1 MPYALVLDSEV
12 TDTSLPILYPDPG
25 MSPGTLFLFDAAHSQ
40 SGLTAGV
47 VPTSGTFPNIARDT
61 AAAALNKSASLLDWT
76 VDYARTAGDAS
87 FKVERTAK
95 GGIHAVSS
103 QVGQISAVGDYWR
116 ITPLLD
122 LRQGLLDAVPGS
134 ALFAINWYIITRLG
148 ISSGNAAMQSMMH
161 IVNGASSTGNALY
174 FTRFDRFSSINGDGG
189 GFMRGPTANGP
200 ANTPAYTY
208 VAASAWTNAK
218 PASPASAFIT
228 PAVLGR
234 DTAWSGFNVNKAPS
248 LILYRSK
255 IEDLSKTKRA
265 NNGAGGTF
273 AEEAAAALAIEQGL
287 FTAAFGAGGKFNGDT
302 WSDPA
307 TWLP

>member
-40 SGLTAGV
+40 NGLTAGV

-61 AAAALNKSASLLDWT
+61 ASAALNKSASLLDWT
-76 VDYARTAGDAS
+76 AEYVRSAGDAS

-95 GGIHAVSS
+95 GGVHAVSS
-103 QVGQISAVGDYWR
+103 QVGQTAGADYWR
-116 ITPLLD
+116 IMPLSD
-122 LRQGLLDAVPGS
+122 LRQSLLDAVPGS

-148 ISSGNAAMQSMMH
+148 ITTGNSGPQSMMH
-161 IVNGASSTGNALY
+161 MVNSASSTANYLY
-174 FTRFDRFSSINGDGG
+174 FTSFDRFQPSAI
-189 GFMRGPTANGP
+189 GFMRGPTALGP
-200 ANTPAYTY
+200 ANTPAMTH
-208 VAASAWTNAK
+208 VGASAWTNSK
-218 PASPASAFIT
+218 PASLATFYVT

-234 DTAWSGFNVNKAPS
+234 ETAWAGFNTNKAPS

-273 AEEAAAALAIEQGL
+273 AEEAAAALAIEQAL
-287 FTAAFGAGGKFNGDT
+287 FTAAFAAGGKFYGDT

>member
-1 MPYALVLDSEV
+1 MPYALKLDAAVS
-12 TDTSLPILYPDPG
+12 DTTLPILYPDAG

-47 VPTSGTFPNIARDT
+47 VPTSGTFTNIARDT
-61 AAAALNKSASLLDWT
+61 AAAALGKSASLLDWT
-76 VDYARTAGDAS
+76 VEYVRSAGDTS

-103 QVGQISAVGDYWR
+103 QVGQAAGADYWR
-116 ITPLLD
+116 ITPLAD

-148 ISSGNAAMQSMMH
+148 ITTGNGAPQSMMH
-161 IVNGASSTGNALY
+161 MVNSSSSTANFLY
-174 FTRFDRFSSINGDGG
+174 FTYFDRFNPSAI
-189 GFMRGPTANGP
+189 GFMRGPTALGP
-200 ANTPAYTY
+200 ANTPAMTY
-208 VAASAWTNAK
+208 VGASAWTNSK
-218 PASPASAFIT
+218 PASLATFYVT
-228 PAVLGR
+228 PAILGR
-234 DTAWSGFNVNKAPS
+234 ETAWAGFNQNKSPS

-273 AEEAAAALAIEQGL
+273 AEEAAAALAVEQAL
-287 FTAAFGAGGKFNGDT
+287 FTSAFASGGKFYGDT

-307 TWLP
+307 VLLP